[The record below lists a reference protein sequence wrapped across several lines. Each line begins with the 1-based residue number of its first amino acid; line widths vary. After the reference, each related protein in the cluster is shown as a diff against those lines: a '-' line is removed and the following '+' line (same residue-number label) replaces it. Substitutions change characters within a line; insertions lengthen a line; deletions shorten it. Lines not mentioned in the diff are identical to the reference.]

1 MMNDKLIGLER
12 QSIIGSLEGWC
23 DSDDRDAITK
33 TFKFKDFGE
42 AFSFM
47 TRIAIEAEKMDHHPE
62 WSNVYNTVNITLSSH
77 DIGGLGERDIILA
90 KVIDSI

>member
-1 MMNDKLIGLER
+1 MMNDKLDILER
-12 QSIIGSLEGWC
+12 QSIIDSLDNWE
-23 DSDDRDAITK
+23 DFNNRDAITK

-62 WSNVYNTVNITLSSH
+62 WSNVYNTVIITLSSH
-77 DIGGLGERDIILA
+77 DIGGVGNRDIVLA
-90 KVIDSI
+90 EFIDNI